1 MLERTPLS
9 IVSDECLFV
18 LACFSHGV
26 GCLAAHG
33 LHIGCTEVTV
43 AAHGLHFVG
52 VAAHWLHV
60 CSQMAAL
67 IGCIV
72 IHTGRMY
79 AAIWLHA
86 CSRSGCIHAAKW
98 LHHAAT
104 FSAAFFPQW
113 LHLAALVL
121 STAENA
127 AKILAVRGR
136 TSR

>member
-18 LACFSHGV
+18 LTCFSQGL

-33 LHIGCTEVTV
+33 LHIGYTEVTV

-52 VAAHWLHV
+52 VAAHWLRV

-79 AAIWLHA
+79 
-86 CSRSGCIHAAKW
+86 AAKW